1 VNVQSLY
8 GFKYYD
14 DQRYVADCNTTA
26 SSPLQPQFRYVN
38 PEALQ
43 SLASLLSGLT
53 RHKCVA
59 EY

>member
-8 GFKYYD
+8 GFEYYD
-14 DQRYVADCNTTA
+14 DLRYVADCTTTA
-26 SSPLQPQFRYVN
+26 SSPLQPQFRHVN

-43 SLASLLSGLT
+43 SLVSLLSGLT
-53 RHKCVA
+53 RPKCVA